1 MPTSRT
7 IPLSVQERKTL
18 LPFGAQARVA
28 TRCGV
33 TKAYVSLVVSDDVRP
48 KTPRGWKTLRRVR
61 VALARELRMRVD
73 LAFGPSIGPN
83 TPTPAAAEVA

>member
-7 IPLSVQERKTL
+7 IPLSVQERKAL
-18 LPFGAQARVA
+18 LPFGAQTRVA

-33 TKAYVSLVVSDDVRP
+33 TKAYVSYVVADEVRP
-48 KTPRGWKTLRRVR
+48 KTPRGRKTLRRVR
-61 VALARELRMRVD
+61 VAIARELRMRVD
-73 LAFGPSIGPN
+73 VAFGPSIGPT